1 MWPQL
6 TQHRKPK
13 FTYSFERI
21 TFPFSVAFLPPLFSL
36 KTYSPS
42 PPPLGPIPPPPSGSV
57 IPLALS
63 CSHLICG
70 AVWLSVFCDLFTE
83 QCSCVVSAKSVA
95 RINASGLFIRN
106 ITPFFPLTFPLCL
119 LPSLS
124 LLSLVPTLLHFLCS
138 PCSLLRVQRYR
149 SQFQTYRWDTPLNSC
164 ASSECSDEDES
175 DLSPVVSPPRHFSCL
190 CGKDLPTYV
199 ALRSAA
205 RPLSSR
211 STTAA
216 APKSMGIPLLLRDLI
231 YFHGHYGN
239 RFFTTTPT
247 ADPVLYLLR

>member
-1 MWPQL
+1 M
-6 TQHRKPK
+6 
-13 FTYSFERI
+13 
-21 TFPFSVAFLPPLFSL
+21 AFLPPLFSL

-42 PPPLGPIPPPPSGSV
+42 PPPLGPFPPPPSGSV

-70 AVWLSVFCDLFTE
+70 AVCLSIFCDLFTE

-95 RINASGLFIRN
+95 RVNASVLFIRN
-106 ITPFFPLTFPLCL
+106 ITPFFPLTFPPCL

-175 DLSPVVSPPRHFSCL
+175 DLSPVVSPPRHFSWL
-190 CGKDLPTYV
+190 CGERSSYMCCSQECSKTSVFKVYNSSCSKINGDTPV
-199 ALRSAA
+199 VKGPNIFSWALRQQILHDHTYC
-205 RPLSSR
+205 RPSSVPPQIAIDHG
-211 STTAA
+211 TVTI
-216 APKSMGIPLLLRDLI
+216 KNIPW
-231 YFHGHYGN
+231 
-239 RFFTTTPT
+239 
-247 ADPVLYLLR
+247 